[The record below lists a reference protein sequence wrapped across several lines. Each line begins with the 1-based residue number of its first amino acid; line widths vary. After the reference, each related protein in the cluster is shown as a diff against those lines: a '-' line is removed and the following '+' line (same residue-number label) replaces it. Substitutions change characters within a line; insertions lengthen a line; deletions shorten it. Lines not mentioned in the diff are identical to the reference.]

1 MNNNPLEII
10 IEFLNSETPQLRRN
24 AMTALANLHDSEAV
38 KYMVQTALTDK
49 DESVRARAED
59 ELANL
64 DEQSL
69 TMLSKDF
76 ITRLG
81 DKSESLPAYALLGRL
96 RSRGLQLKLESL
108 NWLRTLYLEFGL
120 FKYVYP
126 KRGWAF
132 YFRSFMPAIKAGLM
146 ASVVYIIFF
155 ALLHYRIN
163 VLLPKKFSLSLL
175 ETNVELNDL
184 IYAGIGMTLL
194 IPLITF
200 RTLALDLYADK
211 YKGALIESIWAAL
224 AGLLL
229 GITVS
234 GGFGIALMFAMVA
247 VRMGCISTHGVE
259 VDYFPKHFVQTLSGA
274 IAGTLVLFTFAWL
287 DFNEDTGKS
296 WNFEE
301 CTYYLVVF
309 FQAAN
314 SYATID
320 IAHAKALPR
329 NTTLLPRLFAYGLP
343 VLFAIIVGAAFL
355 PETRCTVTG
364 EDIQASPN
372 VKESLAMDVS
382 QAPYCQNLVVGADQQ
397 VDITIPAEEAIR
409 YGLRVFKE
417 TKLAEYDDV
426 STVGLPVEAAPDQAS
441 TSEVP
446 PNSSNKI
453 TLSKPGKY
461 LLIFSR
467 KDSGLLHKQINIK
480 NALLILLDHYSGL
493 LRHGKNAIPPVKMD
507 IAFTNISRK

>member
-155 ALLHYRIN
+155 ALLHYC
-163 VLLPKKFSLSLL
+163 
-175 ETNVELNDL
+175 
-184 IYAGIGMTLL
+184 
-194 IPLITF
+194 IT
-200 RTLALDLYADK
+200 
-211 YKGALIESIWAAL
+211 
-224 AGLLL
+224 GL
-229 GITVS
+229 TCFYQRS
-234 GGFGIALMFAMVA
+234 
-247 VRMGCISTHGVE
+247 
-259 VDYFPKHFVQTLSGA
+259 
-274 IAGTLVLFTFAWL
+274 
-287 DFNEDTGKS
+287 
-296 WNFEE
+296 
-301 CTYYLVVF
+301 
-309 FQAAN
+309 
-314 SYATID
+314 
-320 IAHAKALPR
+320 
-329 NTTLLPRLFAYGLP
+329 
-343 VLFAIIVGAAFL
+343 FL
-355 PETRCTVTG
+355 C
-364 EDIQASPN
+364 
-372 VKESLAMDVS
+372 L
-382 QAPYCQNLVVGADQQ
+382 CW
-397 VDITIPAEEAIR
+397 
-409 YGLRVFKE
+409 
-417 TKLAEYDDV
+417 
-426 STVGLPVEAAPDQAS
+426 
-441 TSEVP
+441 
-446 PNSSNKI
+446 
-453 TLSKPGKY
+453 
-461 LLIFSR
+461 
-467 KDSGLLHKQINIK
+467 KQ
-480 NALLILLDHYSGL
+480 
-493 LRHGKNAIPPVKMD
+493 M
-507 IAFTNISRK
+507 